1 LSSALFMVPLNAFS
15 PNFFPGDQ
23 STLYQRQ
30 PLAGAT
36 SLQCPVHGL
45 LERVET
51 PASRRQFSE

>member
-1 LSSALFMVPLNAFS
+1 VSLNAFS
-15 PNFFPGDQ
+15 PKFFPGDQ

-30 PLAGAT
+30 PLAGAA